1 MDETVWSDGHAIERA
16 VPRVERLLL
25 RIPEAA
31 ELAGVGRTTAYALV
45 ASGEWPSV
53 AIGRAVRVPLAGL
66 REWVA
71 VRTSVAGTNGS
82 LGRSDRAGD
91 AGRDAA

>member
-1 MDETVWSDGHAIERA
+1 MGTFPHEPLSPAG
-16 VPRVERLLL
+16 PRVAGVEKLLL
-25 RIPEAA
+25 RVPEAA

-66 REWVA
+66 RAWVEA
-71 VRTSVAGTNGS
+71 RTRAAAETGAGPEG
-82 LGRSDRAGD
+82 A
-91 AGRDAA
+91 

>member
-1 MDETVWSDGHAIERA
+1 MTTIPPQSASPSGSRA
-16 VPRVERLLL
+16 AAVEKLLL

-53 AIGRAVRVPLAGL
+53 TIGRAVRVPLAGL
-66 REWVA
+66 RAWVEA
-71 VRTSVAGTNGS
+71 RTKASADVGCGS
-82 LGRSDRAGD
+82 QGA
-91 AGRDAA
+91 